1 MEADIATIIQG
12 GAVGISIA
20 LILLI
25 AYIVKNVIALFKN
38 HIQHN
43 TEAQVELIKVI
54 TELST
59 WLRSQ
64 NGKGR

>member
-1 MEADIATIIQG
+1 MDADLSTLVQG

-59 WLRSQ
+59 WLKNK
-64 NGKGR
+64 NGH